1 MYRFI
6 KTYVLLPPFGKKEP
20 AKIQI
25 RLFQMDSLHVVL
37 LANTLFTT
45 QLFLKIK
52 DVVVLDSMTQVEA
65 QYFALVAWN

>member
-1 MYRFI
+1 
-6 KTYVLLPPFGKKEP
+6 
-20 AKIQI
+20 
-25 RLFQMDSLHVVL
+25 MDSLHVVL